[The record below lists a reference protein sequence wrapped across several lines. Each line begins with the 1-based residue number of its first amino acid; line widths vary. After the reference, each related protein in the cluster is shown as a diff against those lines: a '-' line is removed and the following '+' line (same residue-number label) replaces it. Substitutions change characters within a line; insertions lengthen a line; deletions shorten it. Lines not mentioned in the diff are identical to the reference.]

1 MPANAAVAKGEY
13 ELKAD
18 TSGAQRENRA
28 LGDSL
33 KALQAAALATAAAV
47 AGVGLGIAKI
57 ITSTADYNVN
67 LLRTSQI
74 LGTTTEYL
82 SAQSHA
88 LTQSGIELD
97 DFTDAA
103 VTMAERMKEAEQETG
118 TLFEFAPQLGLDL
131 ERLGRLTPIE
141 ALEEFGEAIR
151 KTRDPTLR
159 MAAASEV
166 LGDVGF
172 RLIPFFEQGRE
183 RIAEFRAEAAELGI
197 TVSESQARASE
208 AFQRSWGRITAL
220 LTSVRNE
227 IGSALIPIV
236 EQYLNQ
242 FSDWFKENRETISEA
257 IQRFVTLFATL
268 AQQVP
273 RAFQWLSDNRETI
286 IGVITAIAG
295 AWAAVRVAAV
305 GASLAQLAASNPKVA
320 LGTGLLGG
328 ILFSASQIGSSLR
341 DTPGLSELADA
352 IGIPDVPG
360 PRDLA
365 GRFARLIQGGLE
377 DLGGLATG
385 GVGDLL
391 AGIGGLTPVRPGGY
405 QGIPYT
411 PGGGIV
417 RPPPPTTVTVNI
429 APGGDLV
436 TTDEGG
442 LRGAIENGV
451 RSAIGA
457 GFLQSGIIPPGCVA
471 TAVNR

>member
-1 MPANAAVAKGEY
+1 MAVAAGEY

-18 TSGAQRENRA
+18 TQSAQRENRK

-33 KALQAAALATAAAV
+33 KVLQAAALATAAAV
-47 AGVGLGIAKI
+47 AGVGVGIARI

-82 SAQSHA
+82 SAQAHA

-103 VTMAERMKEAEQETG
+103 VTMAERMKEAEQQTG

-131 ERLGRLTPIE
+131 EKLGRLTPIE
-141 ALEEFGEAIR
+141 ALEEFGEALR
-151 KTRDPTLR
+151 NTRDPTLR

-172 RLIPFFEQGRE
+172 RLIPFFEQGRQ
-183 RIAEFRAEAAELGI
+183 RIAEFRQEASDLGV
-197 TVSESQARASE
+197 TVSQSQARASE

-227 IGSALIPIV
+227 IGNALIPIV
-236 EQYLNQ
+236 ETYLTE

-257 IQRFVTLFATL
+257 IGRFVTLFARL
-268 AQQVP
+268 ATQVP
-273 RAFQWLSDNRETI
+273 RAFQWLSDNREAI
-286 IGVITAIAG
+286 IGTISAIAG
-295 AWAAVRVAAV
+295 TWAAVRAAAV
-305 GASLAQLAASNPKVA
+305 GASLAQLAAANPKVA

-341 DTPGLSELADA
+341 DAPGLKELGDA

-360 PRDLA
+360 PRDAA
-365 GRFARLIQGGLE
+365 GRLARLIQGGLE

-385 GVGDLL
+385 GVADLL
-391 AGIGGLTPVRPGGY
+391 SGVPEFTTARSAGY
-405 QGIPYT
+405 QGIPYE
-411 PGGGIV
+411 PRGGVV
-417 RPPPPTTVTVNI
+417 RPPGPTAVTVNI

-436 TTDEGG
+436 TSDEGG

-451 RSAIGA
+451 RAAIGS
-457 GFLQSGIIPPGCVA
+457 GYLQSGIVPPGCVA
-471 TAVNR
+471 THVNR